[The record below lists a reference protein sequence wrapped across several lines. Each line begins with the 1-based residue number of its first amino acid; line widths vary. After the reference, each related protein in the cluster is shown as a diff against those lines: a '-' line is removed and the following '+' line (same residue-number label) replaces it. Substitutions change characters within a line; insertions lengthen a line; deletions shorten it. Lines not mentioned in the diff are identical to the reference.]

1 MMTTLTHKVN
11 NSHLGCC
18 VTSQLTMAVIGY
30 WDVVLFGT
38 KLMLELEFFAVK
50 LTLQPSISTGY
61 DMFWYEILRAK
72 SRARS

>member
-1 MMTTLTHKVN
+1 
-11 NSHLGCC
+11 
-18 VTSQLTMAVIGY
+18 MAAIGY

-50 LTLQPSISTGY
+50 LTFQPSISTRYG
-61 DMFWYEILRAK
+61 MFCYEILRAK